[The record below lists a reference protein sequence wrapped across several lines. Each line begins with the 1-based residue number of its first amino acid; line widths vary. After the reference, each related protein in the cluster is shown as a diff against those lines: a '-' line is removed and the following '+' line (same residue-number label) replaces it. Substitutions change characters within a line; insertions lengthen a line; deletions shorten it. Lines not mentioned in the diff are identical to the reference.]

1 MSNALNYK
9 RLSYLGDK
17 VKEGKAT
24 SAEKDEFMKMLYQ
37 HGNITTEQYNTY
49 LNDKAKDEVLDAGL
63 AIGAILLIGYL
74 LKEAI
79 KSK

>member
-1 MSNALNYK
+1 MSKVLNYK

-24 SAEKDEFMKMLYQ
+24 KVEKDEFMLMLYQ
-37 HGNITTEQYNTY
+37 HGNITKEQYSTY
-49 LNDKAKDEVLDAGL
+49 LNDKTKDEVLDAGL

-74 LKEAI
+74 LKEAF